1 MFGNEDLTDLKNVI
15 KKSGRENSTMTLN
28 KLYDL
33 ANDHGMHSKDA
44 NIIKPFLGKYGDSK
58 LVDIM
63 KL

>member
-15 KKSGRENSTMTLN
+15 KMSGKENSTMTLN

-33 ANDHGMHSKDA
+33 ATDHGMHSGPA
-44 NIIKPFLGKYGDSK
+44 NTIKPFLKEYGNRK